1 MVGEE
6 SVVSVN
12 NPLHVVEYINVGSFH
27 TSWNMKTKHT
37 KNTVLTTSKSIQDRE
52 HLRIHLEATLN
63 VNTHNWI
70 LSIVSRS
77 KLFSIKFSFLH
88 LIPID
93 DKMNSRQIF
102 EKKKIWM
109 LYPYS
114 FSLNI
119 ISYLLSPALQSSHYL
134 GYIHFYSCF
143 SCCLEKAM
151 YHSLANLSFSST
163 LHSP

>member
-102 EKKKIWM
+102 EKKKI
-109 LYPYS
+109 
-114 FSLNI
+114 
-119 ISYLLSPALQSSHYL
+119 
-134 GYIHFYSCF
+134 
-143 SCCLEKAM
+143 
-151 YHSLANLSFSST
+151 
-163 LHSP
+163 